1 MTDLELYKHLSQ
13 ILLKKI
19 TEKSEDSDEDKNIA
33 LLSRLNHEVCKR
45 IKDIKLSQK
54 NLHGKTMLHFTAPE
68 E

>member
-19 TEKSEDSDEDKNIA
+19 TEKSEDNDEDKNIA

-45 IKDIKLSQK
+45 IKDIKLSK
-54 NLHGKTMLHFTAPE
+54 KKLHGTTMLHFTTPE